1 MTAPLFPGDRNAV
14 AAATLVAAL
23 LIVQQVAGRALRD
36 ALFLSAYSVASLPG
50 MMVASAL
57 VSVCGALAFA
67 SAGARRSPAGVLS
80 AVLTLSA
87 LLFAAEWYLAADNP
101 RLVAAA
107 VYVQLALLGPGIISS
122 FWSLVNERFDP
133 YTARRVVGRIGTG
146 ASLGGVVGGALAWA
160 GAQVVSVPALLLGL
174 SVTSLAALIALARLR
189 PVSASDQRETE
200 ASGGVLTGVRWIR
213 EFPYLRQLAALVAL
227 GALADALL
235 DYLVKA
241 GAASSFAGSQ
251 QLASFFSVFY
261 ASVALL
267 TLAVQATVTRRALER
282 IGLSGT
288 VAFQP
293 AVVVLASA
301 AALVFPSLAGAVA
314 ARGLGGALRDSLF
327 RSGYEL
333 FYAPLPP
340 WRKRRTKALIDV
352 AADKLGSFLGAA
364 VVMVLALLPF
374 FSARW
379 LWLIALLAMVAS
391 LLVAR
396 RLHHGYVG
404 ALEQSLRSGLVALGS
419 DDVVDATTRLTMTR
433 AVLDRESLL
442 AQIHALEPERHDE
455 QREVEADE
463 FLRFA
468 AELRSGQPERIRRA
482 LAKAPSPPGPELV
495 ALLVPLLVPLLGRDE
510 LFPQVLRSLRSV
522 AQRATG
528 QLVDALVDTAQ
539 PAAVRQ
545 RVPRVLKACPT
556 ARSVGGLLLGLGD
569 SDFAVRRASGLVLVW
584 LLERNPGLAV
594 PTQAVHAAIAT
605 ELDMPVGDR
614 EAQLDHIFVLLSAV
628 CEREPLR
635 VSRWALRSE
644 DLRLR
649 GTALEYLEQ
658 VLPEAVRQPL
668 LDRLETAPLTSRP
681 RRELDE
687 VEEEL
692 RRSAVSLPR
701 AAMASRRP
709 RS

>member
-1 MTAPLFPGDRNAV
+1 MTARPFPGDRTAV
-14 AAATLVAAL
+14 AAAAIVAAL
-23 LIVQQVAGRALRD
+23 LILQQVAGRALRD

-67 SAGARRSPAGVLS
+67 SAGARRSPAGVLRG
-80 AVLTLSA
+80 VLTLSA
-87 LLFAAEWYLAADNP
+87 LLFAVEWYLAAERP

-107 VYVQLALLGPGIISS
+107 VYVQLALIAPGIISS

-146 ASLGGVVGGALAWA
+146 ASLGGVVGGALAWG
-160 GAQVVSVPALLLGL
+160 GAQVMPVPALLLGL
-174 SVTSLAALIALARLR
+174 SATSLVALVALPRL
-189 PVSASDQRETE
+189 PAVSASDQWE
-200 ASGGVLTGVRWIR
+200 AEPPGGVLTGVRWIQ

-241 GAASSFAGSQ
+241 GAADRFASSQ
-251 QLASFFSVFY
+251 QLASFFSIFY

-282 IGLSGT
+282 VGLSGT

-293 AVVVLASA
+293 ALVALTA
-301 AALVFPSLAGAVA
+301 AAGLAFPSLVGAVA

-340 WRKRRTKALIDV
+340 WRKRRTKALVDV
-352 AADKLGSFLGAA
+352 AADKLGSLAGAG
-364 VVMVLALLPF
+364 VVMLVAALPF
-374 FSARW
+374 FSARA
-379 LWLIALLAMVAS
+379 LWSIALLAMLAS
-391 LLVAR
+391 LLLAR

-419 DDVVDATTRLTMTR
+419 DEVVDATTRLTMTR

-442 AQIHALEPERHDE
+442 AEIHALEPKPPDEERE
-455 QREVEADE
+455 TEADG
-463 FLRFA
+463 FLQVA
-468 AELRSGQPERIRRA
+468 AELRSGGPERIRRA
-482 LAKAPSPPGPELV
+482 LANVPSPPGPELV
-495 ALLVPLLVPLLGRDE
+495 ALLIPLLGRDE
-510 LFPQVLRSLRSV
+510 LFPQVLRALRSV

-528 QLVDALVDTAQ
+528 QLVDALVD
-539 PAAVRQ
+539 AAELTTVRQ
-545 RVPRVLKACPT
+545 RIPRVLKASPT
-556 ARSVGGLLLGLGD
+556 ARSVEGLLLGLRD
-569 SDFAVRRASGLVLVW
+569 SHFAVRRASGLVLTW
-584 LLERNPGLAV
+584 LLERNAGLAV
-594 PTQAVHAAIAT
+594 PAQSVHGAIAM
-605 ELDMPVGDR
+605 ELRTPVADR
-614 EAQLDHIFVLLSAV
+614 EGQLDHIFVLLSAV
-628 CEREPLR
+628 GRREPLR

-668 LDRLETAPLTSRP
+668 LDRLGRAPMVSRP
-681 RRELDE
+681 RRGLDE

-701 AAMASRRP
+701 AALAGRRP